1 MDEISLFFVEG
12 LLLGALLAA
21 PFNDRGTALV
31 GRSRRDGFAAGIAAG
46 CGSAFADLIY
56 AGLAG
61 YLAAGLLA
69 GWIADNDWV
78 RQFGAMML
86 LWLGWQA
93 YNAPLIA
100 PAAPEGDASLL
111 KAAMASFSP
120 AIGNPTSLMVFTTV
134 FIALGA
140 DRGGAT
146 AAADLALGVFLG
158 AVGWGIALAASQA
171 AIDAS
176 SQRAI
181 NRVAAALLALAAFA
195 VAGGFV

>member
-1 MDEISLFFVEG
+1 MDESSLFFVEG

-21 PFNDRGTALV
+21 PFNDRGIALV

-46 CGSAFADLIY
+46 CGSAFADFVY
-56 AGLAG
+56 AALAG
-61 YLAAGLLA
+61 YLVAGLLA

-100 PAAPEGDASLL
+100 PAPPEGGRSLL
-111 KAAMASFSP
+111 QAATSSFSP
-120 AIGNPTSLMVFTTV
+120 AIGNPTSLVVFTT
-134 FIALGA
+134 ILISLGA
-140 DRGGAT
+140 DRGGAD
-146 AAADLALGVFLG
+146 AAANLALGVFLG

-171 AIDAS
+171 AIDAA
-176 SQRAI
+176 SQRTI
-181 NRVAAALLALAAFA
+181 NRAAAVLLAIAAFA